1 MIQEVFHTNS
11 PGETEELGRQVG
23 ALLEQGNFLA
33 LRGELGG
40 GKTCF
45 TRGVVQA
52 VAPESAHLVASPTF
66 AIMNQYPGRVPIY
79 HFDFYRMAGEADID
93 DLGFTEYLQGEG
105 VCIVEWSER
114 LKDLLPADHL
124 RITFCYDS
132 DDRRRIT
139 MEARGTSSEILLSRL
154 LKRIQGDKISLT

>member
-1 MIQEVFHTNS
+1 VIEEVFHTNS
-11 PGETEELGRQVG
+11 PGETEELGRNLG
-23 ALLEQGNFLA
+23 ALLDQGAFLA

-52 VAPESAHLVASPTF
+52 AAPESAHLVASPTF

-79 HFDFYRMAGEADID
+79 HFDFYRMAGEADIE
-93 DLGFTEYLQGEG
+93 DLGFSEYLLGEG

-114 LKDLLPADHL
+114 LEGLLPADHL
-124 RITFCYDS
+124 RITFHYAG
-132 DDRRRIT
+132 DDRRMIT
-139 MEARGTSSEILLSRL
+139 MEARGTDSEILLSRL
-154 LKRIQGDKISLT
+154 LMRIQNGKISLT

>member
-1 MIQEVFHTNS
+1 MIEETFHTNS

-23 ALLEQGNFLA
+23 ALLEQGAFLA

-52 VAPESAHLVASPTF
+52 AAPESAHLVASPTF

-124 RITFCYDS
+124 CITFRYDG

-139 MEARGTSSEILLSRL
+139 LEARGASSEILLSRL